1 MWSGPRNISTALM
14 RAFEARGDTAV
25 VDEPFYA
32 CYLAATGL
40 DHPLR
45 RAVLDSQPQAA
56 AEVVRKLRVPLPPGC
71 SVQYQKHMAHH
82 LVFEPDERWLDEL
95 RHAFLIRDPAAM
107 VASYARKRETVAAA
121 DLGLG
126 RQRQLYRQV
135 ARLTGRRPPVI
146 DARDVLTDPAALL
159 AALCADLGIPYTAAM
174 CHWPPGIRASDGVWA
189 SHWYDAVAR
198 SSGFAPYRA
207 PAIDLDPAQQAVADQ
222 CRDDYRYLYER
233 RLRAAPSSGSGFQPR

>member
-45 RAVLDSQPQAA
+45 QAVLESQPRDAA
-56 AEVVRKLRVPLPPGC
+56 DVVRQLRAPLPAGC
-71 SVQYQKHMAHH
+71 AVQYQKQMAHH
-82 LVFEPDERWLDEL
+82 LVFEPDERWLAEL
-95 RHAFLIRDPAAM
+95 SHAFLIREPAAM
-107 VASYARKRETVAAA
+107 VASYARKRETVAAG

-135 ARLTGRRPPVI
+135 TQLTGRRAPVI
-146 DARDVLTDPAALL
+146 DARDVLTGPPALL
-159 AALCADLGIPYTAAM
+159 AALCANLGIPYTDDM
-174 CHWPPGIRASDGVWA
+174 CRWPPGLRASDGVWA

-198 SSGFAPYRA
+198 SSGFAPYR
-207 PAIDLDPAQQAVADQ
+207 PQTLELDPAQQAVADQ
-222 CRDDYRYLYER
+222 CEDDYRYLHER
-233 RLRAAPSSGSGFQPR
+233 RLRA